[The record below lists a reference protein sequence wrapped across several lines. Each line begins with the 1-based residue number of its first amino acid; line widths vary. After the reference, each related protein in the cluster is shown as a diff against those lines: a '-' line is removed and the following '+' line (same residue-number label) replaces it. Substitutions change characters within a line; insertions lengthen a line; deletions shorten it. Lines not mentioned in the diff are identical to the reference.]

1 MKEYYKIIP
10 VNLKEIEI
18 IEALKKVTY
27 FDLNSRYFNYLRL
40 ADIQEGEYEIEEV
53 TGVMFKRKKIKKF
66 KTLEQVP
73 IICEDTLETGKDG
86 KSQHYLIDVVTGKK
100 FYGVMAND
108 DITTPSERL
117 IVRKGDKVPIEKVA
131 SFLKSL
137 TEADLA
143 RYKAA
148 INEIDE
154 CMRIGYQNY
163 LARVAKEEKQHQN
176 ALEYVEAYTRKR
188 TKKEGE

>member
-1 MKEYYKIIP
+1 MKEYYQIIP
-10 VNLKEIEI
+10 VNLKKIEI

-73 IICEDTLETGKDG
+73 IICEDTLETDKDG

-100 FYGVMAND
+100 FYGVMADD

-131 SFLKSL
+131 SLLKSL

-143 RYKAA
+143 RYEAA